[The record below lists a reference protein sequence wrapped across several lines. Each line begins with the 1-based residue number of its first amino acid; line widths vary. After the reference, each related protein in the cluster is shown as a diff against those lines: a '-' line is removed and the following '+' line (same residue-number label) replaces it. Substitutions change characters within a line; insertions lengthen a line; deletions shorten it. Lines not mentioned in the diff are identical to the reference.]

1 VTGTSS
7 RRRDEL
13 VEAAYAY
20 VLEQGFAG
28 VSLRP
33 VAKAIGSS
41 TGVLRFLFGS
51 RDGLIRAVLDRARQ
65 DELSVLDVLD
75 TDTGGL
81 AVVAL
86 RVWDWL
92 RRPEH
97 RPALV
102 LWTESYAAALHDPGG
117 PWGDFAQTTVTDW
130 LDILGAAQPR
140 SVRDTA
146 PGRAQRTAVLA
157 VLRGAFLDLIATGDA
172 NRVDRAVREY
182 IKTLPRFE
190 HPIR

>member
-1 VTGTSS
+1 M
-7 RRRDEL
+7 
-13 VEAAYAY
+13 
-20 VLEQGFAG
+20 
-28 VSLRP
+28 
-33 VAKAIGSS
+33 
-41 TGVLRFLFGS
+41 
-51 RDGLIRAVLDRARQ
+51 
-65 DELSVLDVLD
+65 
-75 TDTGGL
+75 
-81 AVVAL
+81 
-86 RVWDWL
+86 WDWL

-172 NRVDRAVREY
+172 NRVDRAVRDY

-190 HPIR
+190 DPIR

>member
-1 VTGTSS
+1 VTATSS
-7 RRRDEL
+7 PRRDEL
-13 VEAAYAY
+13 VEATYAY
-20 VLEQGFAG
+20 VLDQGFAG

-51 RDGLIRAVLDRARQ
+51 KDGLVRAVLDRARQ

-75 TDTGGL
+75 TDTDGL
-81 AVVAL
+81 ASVAL
-86 RVWDWL
+86 RVWEWL
-92 RRPEH
+92 RRPDH

-130 LDILGAAQPR
+130 LDILAAAQPR
-140 SVRDTA
+140 SLRDTA
-146 PGRAQRTAVLA
+146 AGRAQRTAVLA

-172 NRVDRAVREY
+172 SRVDSAVREY
-182 IKTLPRFE
+182 LKTLTQWE
-190 HPIR
+190 DSIR

>member
-1 VTGTSS
+1 M
-7 RRRDEL
+7 
-13 VEAAYAY
+13 
-20 VLEQGFAG
+20 LEQGLAG

-51 RDGLIRAVLDRARQ
+51 RDGLVRAILDRARQ
-65 DELSVLDVLD
+65 EELSVLDVLD
-75 TDTGGL
+75 TDAGGL
-81 AVVAL
+81 AVAAL

-172 NRVDRAVREY
+172 NRVDRAVRGY
-182 IKTLPRFE
+182 IKTLPGFE
-190 HPIR
+190 EPIR